1 MTLKHRLLLFVL
13 LFLIGSHSSL
23 FAQKKKDVFQGQL
36 TYRITICDTSL
47 QKLVP
52 ENYMIVVTDD
62 TLLRIENNT
71 ERFGRQTVIK
81 HMSFNK
87 SYLLFETPTKKYAVQ
102 TNHNTEKKDSSAYQF
117 KRKWGKVK
125 ICGLKAKRLL
135 VSHAE
140 FPQELPFFYFKNL
153 SPKYL
158 NAFENFPGLPAI
170 YYVASPDGIF
180 LYELIDIKRDTPNH
194 DLFGIPSDYKKVT
207 FDDFLKE
214 ILEEQGNQ
222 GEIENEK

>member
-1 MTLKHRLLLFVL
+1 MILKRDLSHIA
-13 LFLIGSHSSL
+13 LFLLISLQSSL
-23 FAQKKKDVFQGQL
+23 FAQKKTDVFQGQL

-47 QKLVP
+47 RKLVP

-81 HMSFNK
+81 HMGLNK
-87 SYLLFETPTKKYAVQ
+87 SYLLLETTKKKYAVQ
-102 TNHNTEKKDSSAYQF
+102 TNHNSEKKDSTAYQF
-117 KRKWGKVK
+117 KKKWGKVK
-125 ICGLKAKRLL
+125 ICGLKAKRLT
-135 VSHAE
+135 VTHPE
-140 FPQELPFFYFKNL
+140 FPEELTFFYFKNL

-158 NAFENFPGLPAI
+158 NAFDNFPGLPAI

-180 LYELIDIKRDTPNH
+180 LYELIDIKKNTPNH
-194 DLFGIPSDYKKVT
+194 DLFGIPSDYNKVT

-222 GEIENEK
+222 GENEKEK

>member
-1 MTLKHRLLLFVL
+1 MILKQHLVQISL
-13 LFLIGSHSSL
+13 LFLLFAQSSL

-87 SYLLFETPTKKYAVQ
+87 SYLLLETPTKKIR
-102 TNHNTEKKDSSAYQF
+102 SS
-117 KRKWGKVK
+117 
-125 ICGLKAKRLL
+125 
-135 VSHAE
+135 
-140 FPQELPFFYFKNL
+140 N
-153 SPKYL
+153 
-158 NAFENFPGLPAI
+158 
-170 YYVASPDGIF
+170 
-180 LYELIDIKRDTPNH
+180 
-194 DLFGIPSDYKKVT
+194 
-207 FDDFLKE
+207 
-214 ILEEQGNQ
+214 
-222 GEIENEK
+222 

>member
-1 MTLKHRLLLFVL
+1 MTLKQHIVQISL
-13 LFLIGSHSSL
+13 LFLLVAQSSL

-81 HMSFNK
+81 HMGLNK
-87 SYLLFETPTKKYAVQ
+87 SYLLLETPTKKYAVQ

-117 KRKWGKVK
+117 K
-125 ICGLKAKRLL
+125 
-135 VSHAE
+135 
-140 FPQELPFFYFKNL
+140 
-153 SPKYL
+153 
-158 NAFENFPGLPAI
+158 
-170 YYVASPDGIF
+170 
-180 LYELIDIKRDTPNH
+180 
-194 DLFGIPSDYKKVT
+194 KKM
-207 FDDFLKE
+207 
-214 ILEEQGNQ
+214 GQ
-222 GEIENEK
+222 GENMWFESQKTDRVTC